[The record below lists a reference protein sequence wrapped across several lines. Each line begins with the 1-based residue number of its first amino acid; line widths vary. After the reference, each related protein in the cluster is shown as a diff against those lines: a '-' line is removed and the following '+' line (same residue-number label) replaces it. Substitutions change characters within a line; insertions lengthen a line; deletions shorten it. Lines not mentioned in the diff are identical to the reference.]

1 MISICIPIY
10 NHYTYPMVRR
20 LARQIAS
27 ADADSYEIVC
37 IDDHSSGYYIS
48 QNKGIAEL
56 ATYVGLETNVGRAKI
71 RNLFLQ
77 YAKGEYLLFLDC
89 DSLVP
94 ENFVNEYAKTL
105 ARKPAVV
112 VGGRVYD
119 DTFNDR
125 EHRLRYLYGTKIESR
140 PLLERLKNPYR
151 SFMTNNFMVRRD
163 VLDRIRF
170 DESLTKYG
178 HEDTLFGYRLEQNHI
193 PILHIDNPVINGQVE
208 ENAEFLH
215 KSVEAV
221 ENLAKL
227 YDDMWEDQRF
237 CHTVRLL
244 NTYNR
249 VRRMNLHRVVYWL
262 YKVFKTP
269 MESHFVSGN
278 GVSLKQFNFYKLGTF
293 IKLLHYNN

>member
-1 MISICIPIY
+1 
-10 NHYTYPMVRR
+10 MVRR

-94 ENFVNEYAKTL
+94 ENFVQEYAKTL

-163 VLDRIRF
+163 VLDKIRF

-221 ENLAKL
+221 ENLVKL

-237 CHTVRLL
+237 CHSVRLL

-249 VRRMNLHRVVYWL
+249 VRRMNLQGVVYWL

-269 MESHFVSGN
+269 LESHFVSGN
-278 GVSLKQFNFYKLGTF
+278 SISLKQFNFYKLGMF

>member
-1 MISICIPIY
+1 
-10 NHYTYPMVRR
+10 MVRR

-56 ATYVGLETNVGRAKI
+56 ATYVLLETNVGRAKI

-77 YAKGEYLLFLDC
+77 HAKGEYLLFLDC

-94 ENFVNEYAKTL
+94 ENFVQEYAKTL

-140 PLLERLKNPYR
+140 PLLERVKNPYR

-163 VLDRIRF
+163 VLDKIRF

-237 CHTVRLL
+237 CHTVRLI

-249 VRRMNLHRVVYWL
+249 VRRMNLQGVVYWL

-278 GVSLKQFNFYKLGTF
+278 GVSLKQFNFYKLGAF